1 MTEQQSPEEQFCLQL
16 LCVCAQ
22 LLSNVQFFA
31 IPWTVACQAPLTMEF
46 SRKEYWSWLP
56 FPIPGDFPDPGIK
69 PPSPALTGGF
79 FITAPF
85 EKPEAAFTVFKYV
98 KANLAQYW
106 HMAMGD
112 TEREIKKNPKG
123 MVVGREG
130 SSYGN

>member
-1 MTEQQSPEEQFCLQL
+1 MTEQQSPEEQFCLQV

-31 IPWTVACQAPLTMEF
+31 IPWMVACQAPLTMEF

-79 FITAPF
+79 FITAPS
-85 EKPEAAFTVFKYV
+85 EKPEAAFTVF
-98 KANLAQYW
+98 
-106 HMAMGD
+106 
-112 TEREIKKNPKG
+112 R
-123 MVVGREG
+123 
-130 SSYGN
+130 